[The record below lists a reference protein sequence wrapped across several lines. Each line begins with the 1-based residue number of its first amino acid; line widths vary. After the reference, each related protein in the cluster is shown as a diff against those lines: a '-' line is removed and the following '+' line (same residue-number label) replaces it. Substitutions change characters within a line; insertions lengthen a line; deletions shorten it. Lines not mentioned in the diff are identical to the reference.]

1 MSFNFRLVQGED
13 VVKDKANPEIDGDV
27 MPYLAIYEVYYDE
40 EGRPDGYSERPV
52 VVGNNLEDLKAEL
65 VNIMTAFDLPVLE
78 MKDLEKL
85 EALEDGGSIKLY

>member
-1 MSFNFRLVQGED
+1 MSFNFRLVQGAD
-13 VVKDKANPEIDGDV
+13 VVNDPANPEIDEDV
-27 MPYLAIYEVYYDE
+27 MPYLAIYEVYYDDA
-40 EGRPDGYSERPV
+40 GRPDGYSERPV